1 MGNLLILLALCV
13 VMALASFFA
22 GALPLSLSLS
32 QSQLRLISSIG
43 VGILVGTSLIVIIPE
58 GIEAVATTNTV
69 QPAHSHNAAA
79 ARRSLMG
86 VGGRSPQQTVNW
98 RISGNHLEARNGHG
112 DEIPHIKTHKVVTAE
127 QILRNLRKKRDEE
140 PPNEDTKSSFQKSTN
155 PTNEKHDDDDDDH
168 HENGLPTFQIGLSL
182 TLGFALMFLIDRLPQ
197 HAFASSSQSGPQT
210 RHISLDNLETSS
222 ISESVLE
229 GRDGSSETDGFLSSF
244 LSPSPKQAR
253 TLATTVGLVIHA
265 AADGIAMGA
274 SATTEDMRL
283 GFIIFVAIML
293 HKAPAA
299 FGLTSVLLR
308 QGLSKRAARGH
319 LIVFSAAAPVGALVT
334 YCIVELF
341 LGGSGGQ
348 VAAEGSGG
356 EQWWTGM
363 LLLFS
368 AGTFLYVAMHA
379 MQEDSNSHDHHSS
392 SSNGY
397 ADGSS
402 SQQRRQPKPLRDTM
416 FTVLG
421 MLLPLLTQFGHHHH

>member
-86 VGGRSPQQTVNW
+86 VGGRSPSQTVNW
-98 RISGNHLEARNGHG
+98 HISGNHLEARNGNSE
-112 DEIPHIKTHKVVTAE
+112 EIPHIKTHKVVTAE
-127 QILRNLRKKRDEE
+127 QILKNLRKKRDEQPKE
-140 PPNEDTKSSFQKSTN
+140 ETKSSFQKSTN
-155 PTNEKHDDDDDDH
+155 PTTEKHDDDNDH
-168 HENGLPTFQIGLSL
+168 HENALPTFQIGLSL

-197 HAFASSSQSGPQT
+197 HAFSSSSSSTPQT

-283 GFIIFVAIML
+283 GFIIFVAIMV

-368 AGTFLYVAMHA
+368 AGTFL
-379 MQEDSNSHDHHSS
+379 
-392 SSNGY
+392 
-397 ADGSS
+397 
-402 SQQRRQPKPLRDTM
+402 
-416 FTVLG
+416 
-421 MLLPLLTQFGHHHH
+421 

>member
-1 MGNLLILLALCV
+1 ME
-13 VMALASFFA
+13 ASN
-22 GALPLSLSLS
+22 SD
-32 QSQLRLISSIG
+32 
-43 VGILVGTSLIVIIPE
+43 
-58 GIEAVATTNTV
+58 
-69 QPAHSHNAAA
+69 
-79 ARRSLMG
+79 
-86 VGGRSPQQTVNW
+86 
-98 RISGNHLEARNGHG
+98 G
-112 DEIPHIKTHKVVTAE
+112 DEIPRIKTHKVVTAD
-127 QILRNLRKKRDEE
+127 QILRALRKRDEE
-140 PPNEDTKSSFQKSTN
+140 PPKEDTKTNFQKSTN
-155 PTNEKHDDDDDDH
+155 PTTEKHDDDNDH
-168 HENGLPTFQIGLSL
+168 HENTLPTFQIGLSL

-197 HAFASSSQSGPQT
+197 HAFSSSYSSVPQT

-229 GRDGSSETDGFLSSF
+229 GRDGSGETDGFLSSF

-283 GFIIFVAIML
+283 GFIIFVAIMV

-368 AGTFLYVAMHA
+368 AGTFL
-379 MQEDSNSHDHHSS
+379 
-392 SSNGY
+392 
-397 ADGSS
+397 
-402 SQQRRQPKPLRDTM
+402 
-416 FTVLG
+416 
-421 MLLPLLTQFGHHHH
+421 

>member
-1 MGNLLILLALCV
+1 
-13 VMALASFFA
+13 
-22 GALPLSLSLS
+22 
-32 QSQLRLISSIG
+32 
-43 VGILVGTSLIVIIPE
+43 
-58 GIEAVATTNTV
+58 
-69 QPAHSHNAAA
+69 
-79 ARRSLMG
+79 MG
-86 VGGRSPQQTVNW
+86 VGGRSRQQTVDW
-98 RISGNHLEARNGHG
+98 RIVGNHLEARNGNG
-112 DEIPHIKTHKVVTAE
+112 DEIPHLRTHKVVTPE
-127 QILRNLRKKRDEE
+127 QILKALRKKRDEVE
-140 PPNEDTKSSFQKSTN
+140 PPKEDTTKTNFQKSTN
-155 PTNEKHDDDDDDH
+155 PTTEKHDDHDDNDH
-168 HENGLPTFQIGLSL
+168 HENGNGLPTFQIGLSL

-197 HAFASSSQSGPQT
+197 HAFASSYQSGPQT

-222 ISESVLE
+222 ISDSVLE
-229 GRDGSSETDGFLSSF
+229 GRDGSSSDTDGFLSSF

-283 GFIIFVAIML
+283 GFIIFVAIMV

-348 VAAEGSGG
+348 VAAEGSSG

-368 AGTFLYVAMHA
+368 AGTFL
-379 MQEDSNSHDHHSS
+379 
-392 SSNGY
+392 
-397 ADGSS
+397 
-402 SQQRRQPKPLRDTM
+402 
-416 FTVLG
+416 
-421 MLLPLLTQFGHHHH
+421 

>member
-69 QPAHSHNAAA
+69 QSAHSHNAAA
-79 ARRSLMG
+79 ARRSLSG
-86 VGGRSPQQTVNW
+86 VRGRSPVQTVNW
-98 RISGNHLEARNGHG
+98 HISGNHLEARDGNG
-112 DEIPHIKTHKVVTAE
+112 DEIPHIKTHKIVTAE
-127 QILRNLRKKRDEE
+127 QILKSLHDKRDEE
-140 PPNEDTKSSFQKSTN
+140 PKDDTKSSFQKSTN
-155 PTNEKHDDDDDDH
+155 PTAEKDDDGHDH
-168 HENGLPTFQIGLSL
+168 HKNSLPTFQIGLSL

-197 HAFASSSQSGPQT
+197 HAFSSSSSSSPQT

-222 ISESVLE
+222 ISESILE

-283 GFIIFVAIML
+283 GLIIFVAIMV

-348 VAAEGSGG
+348 VATEGSRG

-379 MQEDSNSHDHHSS
+379 MQEDSNSHDHHS

-421 MLLPLLTQFGHHHH
+421 MLLPLLTQFGHHH

>member
-86 VGGRSPQQTVNW
+86 VGGWSPQQTVNW

-127 QILRNLRKKRDEE
+127 QILRNLRKRRDEE
-140 PPNEDTKSSFQKSTN
+140 PPKGDTKSSFQKSTN
-155 PTNEKHDDDDDDH
+155 PTNEKHDDDHDH

-182 TLGFALMFLIDRLPQ
+182 ILGFALMFLIDRLPQ

-283 GFIIFVAIML
+283 GFIIFVAIMV

-356 EQWWTGM
+356 EQWWTGI

-368 AGTFLYVAMHA
+368 AGTFL
-379 MQEDSNSHDHHSS
+379 
-392 SSNGY
+392 
-397 ADGSS
+397 
-402 SQQRRQPKPLRDTM
+402 
-416 FTVLG
+416 
-421 MLLPLLTQFGHHHH
+421 